1 MGCFTSVGQTSMQ
14 SQVGGGGVRFG
25 RQGASKGSLYGPKGQ
40 PGNTRLGQSL
50 QSETTQTETTQSE
63 ITQTRDY
70 KQVQT
75 NGSPSCFFIVVKGQ
89 EISGGIRSSTQSND
103 GPVDV

>member
-40 PGNTRLGQSL
+40 PGSTRLGQSS

-63 ITQTRDY
+63 ITQTETINRFR
-70 KQVQT
+70 QMVLLRV
-75 NGSPSCFFIVVKGQ
+75 CIVVKDRKFQGEYGAPHSPMMDQ
-89 EISGGIRSSTQSND
+89 
-103 GPVDV
+103 